1 MSVRYS
7 RALRR
12 GVLAGAAVVVL
23 VGVAAPAY
31 ALEKPDFQMPFACAA
46 RWEASSRSGHSP
58 SYYAVDW
65 NRDAYD
71 EGQPVVATAPGVVTS
86 VIDLGDS
93 SYGLHVVIDHG
104 GGWSTLHAHLLKS
117 FVVVGQRVD
126 QGQVVA
132 LLGSS
137 GGSSGAHLHYEQRLN
152 KSDQPAVINGSS
164 LVYNSWVTSRNC
176 VDSPIIGDWNGDR
189 ASDVGTFARRA
200 AGGVFRQRLP
210 SGSVR
215 LTRLGLS
222 VDQPVVGDWNGDGQ
236 SDQGVYNTKARTF
249 SLLLPD
255 GGRTTFT
262 FGRYGDLPVAGDW
275 NGDGR
280 YEVGV
285 FRPRNHTFYLRTA
298 SGTFSTRVLG
308 SVSSLP
314 VAGDWDGDGR
324 FEPGVYD
331 QASRTFTLLRA
342 GGSQTKVVFGTTTS
356 LPVVGYWGY
365 DAVSDLGVWD
375 TATSTFSKRL
385 TVKRVA
391 TIRFGKLR

>member
-7 RALRR
+7 RPLRV
-12 GVLAGAAVVVL
+12 GVL
-23 VGVAAPAY
+23 VGAAAVLVGMAAPAY
-31 ALEKPDFQMPFACAA
+31 AIEKPDFQMPFGCED
-46 RWEASSRSGHSP
+46 RWEASSWSGHSP
-58 SYYAVDW
+58 SALSVDW
-65 NRDAYD
+65 NRDAND
-71 EGQPVVATAPGVVTS
+71 EGQPVVASAPGVVTS

-104 GGWSTLHAHLLKS
+104 AGWSSLHAHLLKS
-117 FVVVGQRVD
+117 FVVVGQHVD

-132 LLGSS
+132 LLGNS

-152 KSDQPAVINGSS
+152 RTDQHAVFDGSS

-176 VDSPIIGDWNGDR
+176 ADVPITGDWNGDR
-189 ASDVGTFARRA
+189 ASDVGTFAHRA
-200 AGGVFRQRLP
+200 AGGIFRQRLP
-210 SGSVR
+210 DGSVR

-236 SDQGVYNTKARTF
+236 SDQGVYNTKTRTF
-249 SLLLPD
+249 TLLRPD
-255 GGRTTFT
+255 GNRTFM
-262 FGRYGDLPVAGDW
+262 FGRFGDLPVAGDW

-280 YEVGV
+280 SEIGV
-285 FRPRNHTFYLRTA
+285 FRPRNHTFYLRAA
-298 SGTFSTRVLG
+298 SGTYSTRVLG

-314 VAGDWDGDGR
+314 IVGDWDGDGR

-331 QASRTFTLLRA
+331 QATTTFTLLRA
-342 GGSQTKVVFGTTTS
+342 GGGTSKVVFGTGTS

>member
-1 MSVRYS
+1 MSVRDS
-7 RALRR
+7 RALRL
-12 GVLAGAAVVVL
+12 GVLAGAAAVSVAM
-23 VGVAAPAY
+23 AAPTFAI
-31 ALEKPDFQMPFACAA
+31 EKPDFQMPFGCNA
-46 RWEASSRSGHSP
+46 RWEASSSASHSP
-58 SYYAVDW
+58 SALAVDW

-104 GGWSTLHAHLLKS
+104 GGWSTLHAHLLTS
-117 FVVVGQRVD
+117 FVVVGQHVD

-137 GGSSGAHLHYEQRLN
+137 GGSTGAHLHYEQRLDRT
-152 KSDQPAVINGSS
+152 DQHAVFDGSS

-176 VDSPIIGDWNGDR
+176 VDVPITGDWNGDR

-200 AGGVFRQRLP
+200 AGGIFRQRLP
-210 SGSVR
+210 GGSVR
-215 LTRLGLS
+215 RTKLGLS
-222 VDQPVVGDWNGDGQ
+222 IDQPVVGDWNGDGQ
-236 SDQGVYNTKARTF
+236 SDQGVYRTKARTF
-249 SLLLPD
+249 TLLSPD
-255 GGRTTFT
+255 GGRTTFR

-280 YEVGV
+280 SEVGV
-285 FRPRNHTFYLRTA
+285 FRPTNHTFYLRTA
-298 SGTFSTRVLG
+298 RGVYSTRVLG

-314 VAGDWDGDGR
+314 VVGDWDGDGR
-324 FEPGVYD
+324 FQPGVYD
-331 QASRTFTLLRA
+331 QAATTFTLLRA
-342 GGSQTKVVFGTTTS
+342 DGGQRKVVFGTTTS
-356 LPVVGYWGY
+356 LPVVGYWGS

-385 TVKRVA
+385 TGKRVA
-391 TIRFGKLR
+391 TVRFGKLR